1 MAIPTQEQIE
11 RIHQPWPE
19 HGLERVLQCPVCE
32 SEERVVMHGGL
43 RDWVFYSAPGEWT
56 LYRCEGCRSG
66 YLDPRPNEQT
76 IHLAY
81 ENYYTHEDAV
91 DFELLGL
98 RERIR
103 RRLANGYRNWRYGTS
118 EYPASCLGVLAA
130 SIWPSG
136 RATIDAGMRHLPK
149 ASPGQRLLDI
159 GCGSGE
165 FLRRAKSAGWEVM
178 GLDFDEA
185 AVRQARFR
193 GLDVRH
199 GGVGALV
206 GMEASF
212 DVITMGH
219 VIEHVP
225 HPLDVLR
232 TCFVL
237 LKPGGVLW
245 LETPNI
251 DALGHQRY
259 GRDWRGLEPPR
270 HLVLFSVES
279 LLGALTRSGFE
290 NPVFQ
295 PYRPVAPFTY
305 LASEAIAQRVDPY
318 ARFRSSAELR
328 DDIRHVEIQQ
338 KANQKIREFITVK
351 AKKPIAL
358 ERSPETP

>member
-1 MAIPTQEQIE
+1 MATPTQEQID

-32 SEERVVMHGGL
+32 SEERAVMHEGL
-43 RDWVFYSAPGEWT
+43 RDWVFYRAPGGWT
-56 LYRCEGCRSG
+56 LYRCEGCGSG

-81 ENYYTHEDAV
+81 ESYYTHENAA
-91 DFELLGL
+91 DFGSLGL

-103 RRLANGYRNWRYGTS
+103 RQLANGYRNWRYGTS
-118 EYPASCLGVLAA
+118 EHPALRLGVLAA
-130 SIWPSG
+130 GIWPSG

-159 GCGSGE
+159 GCGNGE

-178 GLDFDEA
+178 GLDFDEE
-185 AVRQARFR
+185 AVKQARSA

-199 GGVGALV
+199 GGVGALG
-206 GMEASF
+206 GMEESF
-212 DVITMGH
+212 DTITMGH

-232 TCFVL
+232 TCFDL

-245 LETPNI
+245 LDTPNI
-251 DALGHQRY
+251 NALGHQRY
-259 GRDWRGLEPPR
+259 GRAWRGLEPPR

-279 LLGALTRSGFE
+279 LLGVLIRSGFE
-290 NPVFQ
+290 NPVFP
-295 PYRPVAPFTY
+295 PYRPVAAFTY
-305 LASEAIAQRVDPY
+305 LASEAIAQGVDPY
-318 ARFRSSAELR
+318 AQFRSPAGLR
-328 DDIRHVEIQQ
+328 YDIRQAEIQQ
-338 KANQKIREFITVK
+338 KENPKVREFITVK
-351 AKKPIAL
+351 TKKPFIS
-358 ERSPETP
+358 RTRTGN